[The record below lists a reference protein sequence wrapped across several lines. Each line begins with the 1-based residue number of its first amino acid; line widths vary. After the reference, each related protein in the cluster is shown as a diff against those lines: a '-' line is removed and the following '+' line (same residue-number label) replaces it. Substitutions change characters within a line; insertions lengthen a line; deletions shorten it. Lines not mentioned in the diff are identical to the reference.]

1 MFVNYQRVGHANDLW
16 ININNRC
23 QIEHE
28 SFGAASSFGNPV
40 RRNLTLTHHHVSVLD
55 ALGLSL
61 DCLCI
66 NGPISGRDDD
76 NRVLSGIRDHD
87 DGRPRQ
93 YITTGHAIKA
103 NAFR

>member
-55 ALGLSL
+55 ALGLSP
-61 DCLCI
+61 DGLCI

-76 NRVLSGIRDHD
+76 N
-87 DGRPRQ
+87 
-93 YITTGHAIKA
+93 
-103 NAFR
+103 